1 MFEKIDFT
9 NNPKHGIVRE
19 VRKIRNDAVTS
30 FLKSYSSELSKLAEE
45 DKDFDV
51 TNAMVYLLKEHPDE
65 FMEFQK
71 KGEETDY
78 ICAISLATNK
88 IWTIDELDE
97 LTFDEV
103 EKLYD
108 KSLETLGGDINR
120 FFGKFLS
127 NQTMNTIEEKP
138 KKPTMRKKVEKLQ
151 TKN

>member
-1 MFEKIDFT
+1 MLNIDFT
-9 NNPKHGIVRE
+9 NNPKHGVVRE
-19 VRKIRNDAVTS
+19 VREIRNRAITS
-30 FLKSYSSELSKLAEE
+30 FLKTYSSELSKLAEE

-51 TNAMVYLLKEHPDE
+51 NNAMVYLLKEHPDE

-71 KGEETDY
+71 QGEEADY
-78 ICAISLATNK
+78 ICTISLATNK
-88 IWTIDELDE
+88 IWKIEELDE
-97 LTFDEV
+97 LSFDEV
-103 EKLYD
+103 EELFE
-108 KSLETLGGDINR
+108 KSKETLGGDIDR